1 MMLVAVVVVEL
12 LAAHGTELAED
23 RHFTAARVLWANTHA
38 VLALCF
44 ALGLVLRGIPEWGFA
59 LKILKKNGSKNK

>member
-1 MMLVAVVVVEL
+1 MVLVAVVVVEL

-23 RHFTAARVLWANTHA
+23 RHFTAAGEPWANSHT
-38 VLALCF
+38 VLALGS

-59 LKILKKNGSKNK
+59 LKIKNGSKNK